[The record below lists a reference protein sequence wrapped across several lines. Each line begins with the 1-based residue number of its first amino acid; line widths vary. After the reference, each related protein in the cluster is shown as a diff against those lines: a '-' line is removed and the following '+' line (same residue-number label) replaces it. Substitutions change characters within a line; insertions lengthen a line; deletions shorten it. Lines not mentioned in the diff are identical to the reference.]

1 MDCNDLDK
9 GPAGTVGCK
18 VNRLDRNCDTP
29 PWRTRNARDHM
40 PRERTYLRY
49 QVYKSQ
55 ARKQAGVT
63 FAKLHKDLL
72 QQGIVDVDHSRVR
85 FEAIDAQALSAYEE
99 WFDPHFSWQDVVR
112 WKAKEPLSFDLAIWF
127 DQELCGLCFANPN
140 QSRLRV
146 KIVRLEGKPDDDHP
160 LKSRVAT
167 FALTAVTHF
176 ARIIGSTQIEIQ
188 EPLPGVISLYRQL
201 GFEFDSEGRLVKLI
215 W

>member
-1 MDCNDLDK
+1 MHRLNCN
-9 GPAGTVGCK
+9 GSTH
-18 VNRLDRNCDTP
+18 
-29 PWRTRNARDHM
+29 PWRTRNARNHM

-55 ARKQAGVT
+55 ARKQAGIT
-63 FAKLHKDLL
+63 FAKLQEDLL

-85 FEAIDAQALSAYEE
+85 FEAIDAPALVAYEE
-99 WFDPHFSWQDVVR
+99 WFDPHFSWQEVVR
-112 WKAKEPLSFDLAIWF
+112 WKAKEPLGFDLAIWF

-146 KIVRLEGKPDDDHP
+146 KIVRLEGKPGNDHP

-167 FALTAVTHF
+167 FALTAVSHF

-201 GFEFDSEGRLVKLI
+201 SFEFDSEGRLVKAI
-215 W
+215 D

>member
-1 MDCNDLDK
+1 MYCNELGK
-9 GPAGTVGCK
+9 APAGTVGCK

-85 FEAIDAQALSAYEE
+85 LEAIDAQALSAYEE

-112 WKAKEPLSFDLAIWF
+112 WKAKEPLGFDLAIWF

-146 KIVRLEGKPDDDHP
+146 KIVRLEGKPDNDHP